1 MITYGPGSD
10 GAADI
15 GATVIVIIILRM
27 SHDEV
32 FNNFVV
38 NLES

>member
-15 GATVIVIIILRM
+15 GATFIVIIILRM
-27 SHDEV
+27 SYVEV

-38 NLES
+38 TLGS